1 MQQNWEKNQK
11 KLKRKKGR
19 CHEARHDG
27 VLKMKILAKI
37 TVLCGI
43 IYILY
48 LTLRNLF
55 VKMESEDDIDAPLDY
70 VEENE

>member
-1 MQQNWEKNQK
+1 
-11 KLKRKKGR
+11 
-19 CHEARHDG
+19 
-27 VLKMKILAKI
+27 MKILAKI

-55 VKMESEDDIDAPLDY
+55 VKMESEDDIDIPLDY
-70 VEENE
+70 VKDK